1 MYNSNIR
8 NESPIQRRVADDR
21 SHSSGCWLL
30 CWSTNQDGF
39 QGTILMK
46 YFPTSL
52 TDAFVVIRHLRDKID
67 LMELLLTMDVPRG
80 RIELREDNVLWLL
93 RNLGSNNK
101 DRPEF
106 QTAIDLLKRISE

>member
-1 MYNSNIR
+1 
-8 NESPIQRRVADDR
+8 
-21 SHSSGCWLL
+21 
-30 CWSTNQDGF
+30 
-39 QGTILMK
+39 
-46 YFPTSL
+46 
-52 TDAFVVIRHLRDKID
+52 
-67 LMELLLTMDVPRG
+67 MELLLTMDVPRG

>member
-1 MYNSNIR
+1 MYNRYIR

-39 QGTILMK
+39 QGAILMS
-46 YFPTSL
+46 YF
-52 TDAFVVIRHLRDKID
+52 TDALNDEIFFLKARVA

>member
-1 MYNSNIR
+1 MYNSSIR
-8 NESPIQRRVADDR
+8 NKPPIPRRLADVG

-39 QGTILMK
+39 QGAILMSC
-46 YFPTSL
+46 F
-52 TDAFVVIRHLRDKID
+52 TDTLDEIFFLKNRVA

-93 RNLGSNNK
+93 ENLVINNK

-106 QTAIDLLKRISE
+106 QTAIDLLNRISEISE